1 MDLVGLPSRARA
13 PLAAIGRRIGFAI
26 GLLLFIAVVV
36 IIGRYG
42 YNDSTDGSISI
53 IDALYYASVTV
64 TTTGYGDI
72 TAVTTSTRLAALF
85 LITPARILFLILVV
99 GTTVEV
105 LTERSRT
112 LWLTQHWR
120 RTVNDHYLICGYGST
135 GQAATRALVAQG
147 VNPSDIVVV
156 DIMPE
161 AIDAATADG
170 FATVVGSASKV
181 LVLEQAAI
189 SKANSVIVTPNR
201 DDTAVLITLT
211 AREMNPGAR
220 IVATC
225 REQEN
230 MHLLRQSGADEAIDS
245 AAAIGRLVGIATQT
259 PNALT
264 VIDDLLDTGTA
275 LKIIELAAIPGPDG
289 TLIAPSNCRVLEVLR
304 GKQRLAFDDPAASPL
319 QVGDRVMAVMSKTE

>member
-1 MDLVGLPSRARA
+1 M
-13 PLAAIGRRIGFAI
+13 
-26 GLLLFIAVVV
+26 
-36 IIGRYG
+36 
-42 YNDSTDGSISI
+42 
-53 IDALYYASVTV
+53 
-64 TTTGYGDI
+64 
-72 TAVTTSTRLAALF
+72 
-85 LITPARILFLILVV
+85 
-99 GTTVEV
+99 
-105 LTERSRT
+105 
-112 LWLTQHWR
+112 
-120 RTVNDHYLICGYGST
+120 
-135 GQAATRALVAQG
+135 
-147 VNPSDIVVV
+147 
-156 DIMPE
+156 
-161 AIDAATADG
+161 
-170 FATVVGSASKV
+170 
-181 LVLEQAAI
+181 
-189 SKANSVIVTPNR
+189 IVTPNR